1 MKLDGSTWGFG
12 LFAAFMVFI
21 LSLVFWASIQKV
33 DLITETYYEEELDF
47 QKEREQISKT
57 QKARKDVEIEWKD
70 HLLFIN
76 FFPHD
81 KEKYLQGIVY
91 FYKPDAKENDQTF
104 VFTTTNN
111 TVELNTSQMPS
122 GLYKLK
128 VKWEEREINNKSPF
142 LDGYTVLLQTIKP

>member
-12 LFAAFMVFI
+12 LFAAFVIFI

-57 QKARKDVEIEWKD
+57 QKAGKNIEVEWRD
-70 HLLFIN
+70 HLLLMN

-81 KEKYLQGIVY
+81 KGKYLQGIVY
-91 FYKPDAKENDQTF
+91 FYKPDDKENDQTL
-104 VFTTTNN
+104 VFTTTND
-111 TVELNTSQMPS
+111 TVELDTSQMPS

-128 VKWEEREINNKSPF
+128 VKWTERKINNKSLL
-142 LDGYTVLLQTIKP
+142 LDEYTVLLQTIKL